1 MVEFQRT
8 SIDIWQSK
16 YQLKEKDGTEVDV
29 FLACTLERVANALSL
44 VETKDQDKHRKDF
57 LWALNN
63 GAIPAGRILSNA
75 GAEKYK
81 PSTSLINC
89 TVSETVNDSMD
100 AILGSNHQAGLTLK
114 AGCGI
119 GYEFS
124 TLRPKGA
131 FVAGAGATTSG
142 PLSFMDIFDRMCSTV
157 SSAGGRRGAQMATF
171 DINHPD
177 VFEFIKAKREN
188 GQLRQFNLSLLI
200 TREFVESVKA
210 GGNWKLS
217 FPVTAKEV
225 EVESLDL
232 DNADEFLYRE
242 FPVKDGYVVNSQGLV
257 ACRIYET
264 VKALDIWD
272 EIMKSNYDY
281 AEPGFILIDKV
292 NEMNNN
298 WFCEQ
303 IRATNP

>member
-1 MVEFQRT
+1 MVNFQAT
-8 SIDIWQSK
+8 SIDIWSSK
-16 YQLKEKDGTEVDV
+16 YQLKAKDGTNVDQNIEDTY
-29 FLACTLERVANALSL
+29 ARVADALSQI
-44 VETKDQDKHRKDF
+44 ETKDQAKHKSDF
-57 LWALNN
+57 LWALQN

-75 GAEKYK
+75 GAEEYK
-81 PSTSLINC
+81 PATSLINC
-89 TVSETVNDSMD
+89 TVSQTVNDSMAD
-100 AILGSNHQAGLTLK
+100 ILMSNHQAGLTLK

-142 PLSFMDIFDRMCSTV
+142 PLSFMDIFDRMCFTV

-177 VFEFIKAKREN
+177 VFDFIKAKREN

-200 TREFVESVKA
+200 THEFVETVKA
-210 GGNWKLS
+210 DGDWQLS

-225 EVESLDL
+225 ESEGLDL
-232 DNADEFLYRE
+232 GNAHEFLYRE
-242 FPVKDGYVVNSQGLV
+242 FPVKEGYVVDDQGLV
-257 ACRIYET
+257 ACRIYHT
-264 VKALDIWD
+264 VKARDIWD

-298 WFCEQ
+298 WFCEK